1 MQVPRNPKVTYLG
14 HDLHE
19 DIFSLPTDKCVAN
32 FNRQCNMFFSDFKYA
47 NTHIR
52 NELFQKYCTSFLV
65 VRFFLCIPMKWKA
78 YTVHG
83 ERQFVWR
90 VPYSTHCNILPY
102 LANCMEIELLLA
114 KRCIKFIDTMC
125 KNDNKVVRTITQMGL
140 LGSYSVIG
148 ANKRYLLRKFQFDIC
163 YVNACWGAKFNEELQ
178 L

>member
-1 MQVPRNPKVTYLG
+1 
-14 HDLHE
+14 
-19 DIFSLPTDKCVAN
+19 
-32 FNRQCNMFFSDFKYA
+32 MFFSDFKYA

-52 NELFQKYCTSFLV
+52 NEVFQKYCTSFYGSQILPLYSNEMESIYCAW
-65 VRFFLCIPMKWKA
+65 RKA
-78 YTVHG
+78 I
-83 ERQFVWR
+83 RKVWR

-148 ANKRYLLRKFQFDIC
+148 ANKRYLLCKFQFDIC
-163 YVNACWGAKFNEELQ
+163 NVNACWAAKFNEELQ
-178 L
+178 RTSLQVKELCTMRDSCGNNFLSNEECTMLITHLCTS